1 MASSSA
7 ASMARKQS
15 LAVASKDPV
24 SNPRPASVSRLA
36 GVPMAAAAHST
47 PSTSIIARLAD
58 IWTTESTYRSF
69 CTTTRRLIPVR
80 PTGR

>member
-1 MASSSA
+1 M
-7 ASMARKQS
+7 
-15 LAVASKDPV
+15 
-24 SNPRPASVSRLA
+24 
-36 GVPMAAAAHST
+36 PMAAAAHST

-69 CTTTRRLIPVR
+69 CTTTLRLTPKAPVG